1 MGVASEAVQAGRV
14 PWDSRVMFKG
24 KVIVFLPRRASMDVL
39 NGGFSVLIGGFTIL
53 DGGLNVMKVQE
64 EQGSGI

>member
-1 MGVASEAVQAGRV
+1 
-14 PWDSRVMFKG
+14 MFKG